1 MQKTSY
7 KDHMDNKILKHI
19 IGGASGLKWLLTN
32 RVVSWIPSQ
41 HLKFFF
47 LKMLG
52 VKLTKNVKLY
62 HGFQVRNPKGLI
74 IEDGVSIGPKVLL
87 DARSGL
93 TIKRSAIIAY
103 GAIIWTMNHDYNDV
117 NFCGKGGPVEI
128 CEYAWVCSRS
138 IILPGIKIGKG
149 AVVAS
154 GAIVTKDVPDFAV
167 VAGVPAKIVG
177 TRKDQEYKYGYA
189 HHCDYN
195 HFQ

>member
-1 MQKTSY
+1 M
-7 KDHMDNKILKHI
+7 NRIVKHI
-19 IGGASGLKWLLTN
+19 VGGGSGLKWLFAN

-41 HLKFFF
+41 HLKFIF

-52 VKLTKNVKLY
+52 VNLTKNVKLY
-62 HGFQVRNPKGLI
+62 HGFQIRNPKGLI

-93 TIKRSAIIAY
+93 IIRKSATIAY
-103 GAIIWTMNHDYNDV
+103 EAIIWTMNHDYNDV
-117 NFCGKGGPVEI
+117 YFCGKGGRVEI
-128 CEYAWVCSRS
+128 GEYAWVCSRS

-154 GAIVTKDVPDFAV
+154 GAIVTKDVPEFAV

-177 TRKDQEYKYGYA
+177 TRTEQEYKYGYI
-189 HHCDYN
+189 HHSDYN